1 MSGCAY
7 AQAFT
12 DHYYPTFDQN
22 RQALAGLYSDQSVL
36 CFEGQKVQGT
46 QAIVSKLTSLPFQR
60 CQHKVTSLDSHA
72 VPSGGVLVFV
82 TGQLLVRDYLYQAD
96 CVFVQ
101 LLFAHEVRHDT
112 SGMCLADRRRVQAH
126 AFQRGFPSCKCQ
138 W

>member
-1 MSGCAY
+1 MKAKRGTRASFDY

-22 RQALAGLYSDQSVL
+22 RGALAGLYSDQSVL

-60 CQHKVTSLDSHA
+60 CQHKVISLDSHA

-82 TGQLLVRDYLYQAD
+82 TGQLLVSAL
-96 CVFVQ
+96 
-101 LLFAHEVRHDT
+101 
-112 SGMCLADRRRVQAH
+112 S
-126 AFQRGFPSCKCQ
+126 
-138 W
+138 

>member
-1 MSGCAY
+1 MRFDH

-22 RQALAGLYSDQSVL
+22 RGALASLYSDQSVL

-46 QAIVSKLTSLPFQR
+46 QAIVAKLTSLPFQR

-82 TGQLLVRDYLYQAD
+82 TGQLLVRALQP
-96 CVFVQ
+96 
-101 LLFAHEVRHDT
+101 
-112 SGMCLADRRRVQAH
+112 SRRMHNLDIVHVPGRE
-126 AFQRGFPSCKCQ
+126 F
-138 W
+138 

>member
-1 MSGCAY
+1 MSGFAY

-82 TGQLLVRDYLYQAD
+82 TGQLLVRDYLYQQTVCLDAA
-96 CVFVQ
+96 CCS
-101 LLFAHEVRHDT
+101 LVR
-112 SGMCLADRRRVQAH
+112 
-126 AFQRGFPSCKCQ
+126 
-138 W
+138 

>member
-1 MSGCAY
+1 MTDQSEQIAK
-7 AQAFT
+7 AFT

-22 RQALAGLYSDQSVL
+22 RGALAGLYSDQSVL

-82 TGQLLVRDYLYQAD
+82 TGQLLTEGESRPMPFSQ
-96 CVFVQ
+96 VFH
-101 LLFAHEVRHDT
+101 LANI
-112 SGMCLADRRRVQAH
+112 SGSWVVTNDIFRLNY
-126 AFQRGFPSCKCQ
+126 G
-138 W
+138 